1 MVASTIGSAAGR
13 TRWRPGGAVIATVAV
28 LAALFAPL
36 SGPLPA
42 AASTAATSVSHT
54 CSSQP
59 TAQALDPEVPWPQQ
73 RYDYASV
80 RQITDGSGVTV
91 AVVDSGVDSETPELA
106 DAVVRG
112 ADMLDRGGDGRQDC
126 VGHGT
131 AVASIIAAAPETGVG
146 LLGLAPGVR
155 ILPVRVSERVENS
168 TGAGTVDDLAAG
180 IRAAVAAHPRPGVI
194 NLSISTTED
203 NPSLRAA
210 VRAAVAADI
219 VVVAAV
225 GNDYDKGNLTPYPA
239 SYDGVVGV
247 GAIGPDGLRVASSQ
261 VGPYVDI
268 TAPGSDVIGAVPV
281 QGQKAYE
288 GTSFAA
294 PFVAAT
300 AALIRA
306 RYPGLHEADVVTRL
320 LATADPAPGA
330 LPSPQYGYGVVNP
343 LRALTAVVSGL
354 PKARTSASPVALGP
368 PRPPAPAAGFNSL
381 VIGFAVALIVA
392 AVLLAGIAAAVP
404 AGRRRRWRPGQPVP
418 SLLRPAAPAEAPAPR
433 PRPASPRKAAKAPL
447 VSRYRP

>member
-13 TRWRPGGAVIATVAV
+13 TQGRPGGAVIAAVAA
-28 LAALFAPL
+28 LAALSAPL
-36 SGPLPA
+36 ASPLPA
-42 AASTAATSVSHT
+42 AASTSPALASRT
-54 CSSQP
+54 CASQP
-59 TAQALDPEVPWPQQ
+59 APQPLVPDIPWPQR
-73 RYDYASV
+73 RYEYSSV

-91 AVVDSGVDSETPELA
+91 AVIDSGVDAGVPQLA
-106 DAVVRG
+106 GAVERG
-112 ADMLDRGGDGRQDC
+112 ADMLGRGGDGRQDC

-131 AVASIIAAAPETGVG
+131 AVASIIAGARAAGVG
-146 LLGLAPGVR
+146 LQGLAPGVR

-168 TGAGTVDDLAAG
+168 AGAGTVEDLAAG
-180 IRAAVAAHPRPGVI
+180 IQAAIAAHPRPGVI

-203 NPSLRAA
+203 NPLLRSA
-210 VRAAVAADI
+210 VRAAIAADI

-225 GNDYDKGNLTPYPA
+225 GNEYDKGDPTPYPA

-268 TAPGSDVIGAVPV
+268 TAPGSAVIGDVPG
-281 QGQKAYE
+281 QGQQAYE

-306 RYPGLHEADVVTRL
+306 RYPRLHQADVVTRL

-343 LRALTAVVSGL
+343 VRALTALVSGL
-354 PKARTSASPVALGP
+354 PGRATFPGPVALGP
-368 PRPPAPAAGFNSL
+368 PRPSSQSAGL
-381 VIGFAVALIVA
+381 DRVVGVLAVALVLAAILLA
-392 AVLLAGIAAAVP
+392 AVAAAVP

-418 SLLRPAAPAEAPAPR
+418 TLPRPTAPAEAPAPR
-433 PRPASPRKAAKAPL
+433 PQRHAPARGPGSPPPNRFRP
-447 VSRYRP
+447 